1 MNHPLLTLASGSL
14 VLDLVPSLG
23 GAVANFTHDSTPL
36 FRPPPAEGLVAAR
49 SLGCYPL
56 VPFSNRIKE
65 GRFRYGGVRYQ
76 AGPIS
81 PVDPLH
87 AIHGDGFRHPWQ
99 VVASGPKAATLV
111 YQHDGAEGWP
121 FSYRA
126 IQHFDLS
133 DTGLTVR
140 MTLTN
145 EDIRAFPAGFG
156 LHPFFPKA
164 GATLTTYAPTFWK
177 SDETRIPMLEMPVPP
192 AWDFAGGRVMAE
204 IEVDNCFAGW
214 SGRAIVRW
222 REKRLSLTM
231 TADPVF
237 GHLVVFVPPGRT
249 YFCVE
254 PVSNCNDG
262 MNLLAKGR
270 TDTGVVE
277 LPPGGKLSGRILLAF
292 SRVDGGAR

>member
-1 MNHPLLTLASGSL
+1 MSHSLLTLASGPL
-14 VLDLVPSLG
+14 VLDLVPTLG
-23 GAVANFTHDSTPL
+23 GAVANFTHDGTPL

-65 GRFRYGGVRYQ
+65 GRFRFGGVRYQ
-76 AGPIS
+76 AGPVGPI
-81 PVDPLH
+81 DPLH

-145 EDIRAFPAGFG
+145 EDIRAFPAGLG

-177 SDETRIPMLEMPVPP
+177 SDETRLPLLEMPVPP

-204 IEVDNCFAGW
+204 IELDNCFAGW
-214 SGRAIVRW
+214 SRRAIVRW
-222 REKRLSLTM
+222 RDKGLSLTM
-231 TADPVF
+231 TADPIF
-237 GHLVVFVPPGRT
+237 GKVVIYSPMGQDF
-249 YFCVE
+249 FCAE
-254 PVSNCNDG
+254 PVTHLNNAI
-262 MNLLAKGR
+262 NLRAAGVS
-270 TDTGVVE
+270 DSGVVD
-277 LPPGGKLSGRILLAF
+277 LSPGESLSGAVLFA
-292 SRVDGGAR
+292 VEED